1 MDGFLG
7 AAYAAGAVVA
17 LWSAGI
23 GIGMD
28 HSIREVLAPLRRG
41 GLFGRVAIVDVLVLP
56 PLVWALVKFFQ
67 VPSGYATGLLLVG
80 IASAGPLGL
89 KAAQIAGADAITAL
103 SLVVVLELA
112 NLAAIPFWSAV
123 LLPSDAN
130 IDVAYIV
137 LTLVAVVLLPLV
149 IGLGCR
155 RLIPAFSARRSP
167 ILPKV
172 ANVAL
177 VGAVGAVLL
186 RDGDA
191 VVRAAGERV
200 PLVAALAVLAA
211 LTLGWLAGG
220 PDRETRGAAALVTG
234 IRANALALTVAA
246 ASFPHRPEVRAG
258 VVVFALFSI
267 VVPLVAA
274 LVLGRKP
281 GGLAPPVGLNPDRT
295 TVSAR

>member
-1 MDGFLG
+1 MNGFLG
-7 AAYAAGAVVA
+7 AAYAIGAVIA
-17 LWSAGI
+17 LWAAGI

-41 GLFGRVAIVDVLVLP
+41 GLFGRVALVDVLVLP
-56 PLVWALVKFFQ
+56 PLVWALVKVFQ

-89 KAAQIAGADAITAL
+89 KAAQIAGADAVTAL

-112 NLAAIPFWSAV
+112 NLAAIPLWSAI
-123 LLPSDAN
+123 LLPSDAS
-130 IDVAYIV
+130 IDVANIV
-137 LTLVAVVLLPLV
+137 LTLAAVVLLPLV
-149 IGLGCR
+149 VGLACR
-155 RLIPAFSARRSP
+155 RLIPAFSARLSP

-177 VGAVGAVLL
+177 VVAVGAVLL

-191 VVRAAGERV
+191 VVRAVGERV
-200 PLVAALAVLAA
+200 PFVAALAVLAA
-211 LTLGWLAGG
+211 LALGWLAGG

-246 ASFPHRPEVRAG
+246 SSFPDRPDVRAG

-267 VVPLVAA
+267 IVPLVAA
-274 LVLGRKP
+274 LLLGRRSEAASP
-281 GGLAPPVGLNPDRT
+281 S
-295 TVSAR
+295 VSPLIPMT